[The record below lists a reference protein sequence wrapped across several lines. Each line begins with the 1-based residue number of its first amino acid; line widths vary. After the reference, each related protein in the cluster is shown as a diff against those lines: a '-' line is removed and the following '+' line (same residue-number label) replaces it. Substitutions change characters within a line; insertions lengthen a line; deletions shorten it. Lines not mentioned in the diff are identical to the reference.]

1 MKRVKAKLL
10 AAGAVVVIVGALA
23 AGTGLRKVPAG
34 PAEADRFPGVADA
47 KPFGG
52 GTLRVATF
60 NIDGGA
66 EDAADLHGIADSIKS
81 FDVVGLEE
89 VHGNDY
95 TTPPDQAH
103 VLAAAVHLAPLFCP
117 VERQFWG
124 AKTFGNA
131 VLTDLPVEHWKRI
144 PIAAESARSN
154 RNAILLRARFA
165 GSDLI
170 VIVTHIDRGGDHA
183 REIREI
189 SNLFLSQPAPAILMG
204 DFNCEQSDPEIAH
217 LSQSVGVADPIGKGY
232 DRIFTRGLKVMGS
245 GRSDRHIS
253 DHPMA
258 WAEVDALLQ
267 SNSNATAHLKLAPR
281 S

>member
-1 MKRVKAKLL
+1 MERAMAKSLR
-10 AAGAVVVIVGALA
+10 AGAALLIVGAIA
-23 AGTGLRKVPAG
+23 AGTGMRKVPAG
-34 PAEADRFPGVADA
+34 PAEADHFPGVAEA

-52 GTLRVATF
+52 STLRVATF

-66 EDAADLHGIADSIKS
+66 EDAADLHGVADSIRG

-103 VLAAAVHLAPLFCP
+103 LLSANVHLASLFCP

-131 VLTDLPVEHWKRI
+131 LLTDLPVEHWKRI

-154 RNAILLRARFA
+154 RNAIVLRARFA
-165 GSDLI
+165 GSDLT
-170 VIVTHIDRGGDHA
+170 VIVTHVDRGGDHA

-189 SNLFLSQPAPAILMG
+189 SSLFLSQPAPAILIG
-204 DFNCEQSDPEIAH
+204 DFNCEPSDPDIANLAH
-217 LSQSVGVADPIGKGY
+217 TPGLEDPIGKGY
-232 DRIFTRGLKVMGS
+232 DRIFIRELKVIGS
-245 GRSDRHIS
+245 GRTDRHAS
-253 DHPMA
+253 DHPMV
-258 WAEVDALLQ
+258 WVEV
-267 SNSNATAHLKLAPR
+267 NAR
-281 S
+281 

>member
-1 MKRVKAKLL
+1 MKRVMAKSLS
-10 AAGAVVVIVGALA
+10 AGAALLIVGALA
-23 AGTGLRKVPAG
+23 FGTGLRKIPTG
-34 PAEADRFPGVADA
+34 PAEADRFPGVAEA

-52 GTLRVATF
+52 SALRVATF

-66 EDAADLHGIADSIKS
+66 EDATDLHGVADSIRG

-95 TTPPDQAH
+95 ATPPDQAH
-103 VLAAAVHLAPLFCP
+103 ALAAAVHLTPLFCP

-131 VLTDLPVEHWKRI
+131 LLTDLPVEHWKRI

-165 GSDLI
+165 GNDLT
-170 VIVTHIDRGGDHA
+170 VIVTHIDRGGDHG

-189 SNLFLSQPAPAILMG
+189 SSLFLSQSAPAILMG
-204 DFNCEQSDPEIAH
+204 DFNCEQSDPEIDH

-232 DRIFTRGLKVMGS
+232 DRIFIRGLKVVGA
-245 GRSDRHIS
+245 GRIDRHVS
-253 DHPMA
+253 DHPLA
-258 WAEVDALLQ
+258 WAEVNAL
-267 SNSNATAHLKLAPR
+267 
-281 S
+281 